1 MKIQFIGATEDV
13 TGSMTL
19 VSNSLG
25 MLLVDCGLYQGTS
38 EVVKKNREPLTFDP
52 REIKAIILTH
62 AHLDHSG
69 FIPRLIK
76 LGFRGDIFCTKATM
90 KLAKLIMS
98 DSAKILQKNESH
110 PLHSFYETED
120 AMIATSLFKIKS
132 YHEVFEVL
140 GMKLEFFSAGHIL
153 GAASVVIKGEKTI
166 VFSGDLGRDQDP
178 INEAPEKCPA
188 AADIIVME
196 STYGGTIRK
205 SDMEEDLKRFL
216 KKVKNESKV
225 GIVASFAVARAQ
237 LLITLIHQH
246 YLEHPEDKVRLVID
260 GPMMVEANKI
270 YKEFSRN
277 TKMAEELKFS
287 LDNIEIIDQ
296 TREWESIQKQ
306 EGPLIVITSSG
317 MVSGGRVWR
326 YLENWQDDDTALLFL
341 PGYQGVGTPGKMLSE
356 GKRIV
361 HDEEGKTIHWRG
373 EVMTSD
379 AFSSHADQNELVGWL
394 KDIRPETQIY
404 LIHGEGQSKL
414 KLKEKLESLGFK
426 HVEIAQGR

>member
-19 VSNSLG
+19 ISNATG

-38 EVVKKNREPLTFDP
+38 EVVKKNREPLPFDP
-52 REIKAIILTH
+52 KEIKAIVLTH

-76 LGFRGDIFCTKATM
+76 QGFRGDIFCTKPTM
-90 KLAKLIMS
+90 KLAKLIMA
-98 DSAKILQKNESH
+98 DSAKILEKNESH
-110 PLHSFYETED
+110 PLHSFYATED
-120 AMIATSLFKIKS
+120 AMIATSLFKVKN

-153 GAASVVIKGEKTI
+153 GAASVVIRGEKTV
-166 VFSGDLGRDQDP
+166 VFSGDLGREQDP

-188 AADIIVME
+188 ADIVVME

-205 SDMEEDLKRFL
+205 SDMEDDLKRFL
-216 KKVKNESKV
+216 KRVKGESKV

-237 LLITLIHQH
+237 LLITLIHQY

-270 YKEFSRN
+270 YKEFSQN
-277 TKMAEELKFS
+277 TKMAEELKLS
-287 LDNIEIIDQ
+287 LGEIEIIDQ

-306 EGPLIVITSSG
+306 VGPLIVITSSG
-317 MVSGGRVWR
+317 MVTGGRVWR
-326 YLENWQDDDTALLFL
+326 YLENWQDDDNTCLFL

-361 HDEEGKTIHWRG
+361 HDEEGKKIHWRG

-379 AFSSHADQNELVGWL
+379 AFSSHADQSELVKWL
-394 KDIRPETQIY
+394 GDVQPETQIY

-414 KLKEKLESLGFK
+414 KLKDKLESLGFK
-426 HVEIAQGR
+426 HVEIAQGI